1 MDKKNNFKN
10 FLKKEGFYVIL
21 FVCLCVV
28 ATVAAITIRNNKIAK
43 TQPPIA
49 QTKQVKEN
57 TPKVAEQPIDNA
69 LQVKKKNNA
78 KNAIAKNAK
87 NTAPVNKNLSIS
99 FLNPVNGTLARAYSE
114 DPVYWSSTDSSRP
127 NWGIDIKSNIGKPV
141 VAVADGKV
149 EAIKTDSDGVKVV
162 VNHQNGLKT
171 VYANLDKKVSV
182 KKGESVKKGQQIGKV
197 GRTTLNSAYETY
209 GDHLHFEVLKSN
221 SPIDPAKYV
230 KYEHVK

>member
-1 MDKKNNFKN
+1 MDKKNNLRN

-21 FVCLCVV
+21 FVCLCIV

-49 QTKQVKEN
+49 QNKQVKEN
-57 TPKVAEQPIDNA
+57 TSKVAEQPIDNA

-78 KNAIAKNAK
+78 KNSVTKS
-87 NTAPVNKNLSIS
+87 TTPVNKNLSIS
-99 FLNPVNGTLARAYSE
+99 FLKPVSGTLARAYSE

-127 NWGIDIKSNIGKPV
+127 NWGIDIKSNLGKSV
-141 VAVADGKV
+141 VAVANGKV

-162 VNHQNGLKT
+162 INHQNGLRT

-182 KKGESVKKGQQIGKV
+182 KKGDSVKKGQQIGKV
-197 GRTTLNSAYETY
+197 GRSTLNSAYETY